1 VRRFYVSETPDQRY
15 HSTGARL
22 RGARKAEMY
31 KEFRDFIARG
41 NVIDLA
47 VGVIIGAA
55 FGKIVTTLVEGV
67 LMPPLG
73 LLLGSIDFS
82 SLFYVLDSSRGVP
95 ASLADAKGKG
105 VPVIAYGQL
114 LNDIIGFLIVALAVF
129 VLVKQ
134 VNRIKSSVDRAKAEP
149 SAATKECQFCA
160 STISIKAKR
169 CPQCTS
175 QL

>member
-1 VRRFYVSETPDQRY
+1 
-15 HSTGARL
+15 
-22 RGARKAEMY
+22 MY

-67 LMPPLG
+67 LMPPIGLVLG
-73 LLLGSIDFS
+73 RVDFS
-82 SLFYVLDSSRGVP
+82 SLFFVLDSAKGVP
-95 ASLADAKGKG
+95 VSLADAKTKG
-105 VPVIAYGQL
+105 IPVIAYGQL
-114 LNDIIGFLIVALAVF
+114 FNEIIGFIIVALAVF

-134 VNRIKSSVDRAKAEP
+134 VNRIKSSVDQPTAEASP
-149 SAATKECQFCA
+149 STKECQFCA

>member
-1 VRRFYVSETPDQRY
+1 M
-15 HSTGARL
+15 L
-22 RGARKAEMY
+22 

-67 LMPPLG
+67 IMPPIG
-73 LLLGSIDFS
+73 MLLGQIDFS
-82 SLFYVLDSSRGVP
+82 SLFFVLDAPKPAFPSRWRGEE
-95 ASLADAKGKG
+95 SGI
-105 VPVIAYGQL
+105 PVIAYGQFI
-114 LNDIIGFLIVALAVF
+114 NDVISFLIVAGAVF

-134 VNRIKSSVDRAKAEP
+134 VNRIKSSMDHP
-149 SAATKECQFCA
+149 LPTAAPTTKECPFCA
-160 STISIKAKR
+160 STISIKATR

>member
-1 VRRFYVSETPDQRY
+1 VW
-15 HSTGARL
+15 
-22 RGARKAEMY
+22 

-55 FGKIVTTLVEGV
+55 FGKIVTTLVENV
-67 LMPPLG
+67 LMPPIGLALG
-73 LLLGSIDFS
+73 RIDFS
-82 SLFYVLDSSRGVP
+82 SLYYVLDTVRGVP
-95 ASLADAKGKG
+95 ASLADAKAKG
-105 VPVIAYGQL
+105 IPVIAYGQL
-114 LNDIIGFLIVALAVF
+114 INDFINFIIVALAVF

-134 VNRIKSSVDRAKAEP
+134 ANRIKSSIDKPAAAEA
-149 SAATKECQFCA
+149 STKECPFCA